1 MKSKNGTST
10 SAVVTLNKS
19 KRVRTIFTPEQLERL
34 ENEFEKQQYMV
45 GTGRLYLASTLN
57 LTEAQVKVWFQNR
70 RIKWRTNLFRS
81 ICQHER
87 SIRCFSTVNSTN
99 KVNNNNNDGKVTE
112 DMTKQSD
119 ETNSS
124 TKDQVNVENLMKEN
138 KTLLETVKDLDDK
151 YKRALAEAENT
162 RLRAKKQLDDAK
174 IYAIQA
180 FCKDLLE
187 VSDIFKAAI
196 DSVSEETLKSNNDLK
211 NLYDGVK
218 MTEQKL
224 MNVFQRHGLCQINPL
239 GSKFDPNEHHA
250 LFQVDD
256 TSKEPGTVSQV
267 TKIGFK
273 LHDRTIRPAMV
284 GVVKSQ

>member
-1 MKSKNGTST
+1 
-10 SAVVTLNKS
+10 
-19 KRVRTIFTPEQLERL
+19 
-34 ENEFEKQQYMV
+34 
-45 GTGRLYLASTLN
+45 
-57 LTEAQVKVWFQNR
+57 
-70 RIKWRTNLFRS
+70 
-81 ICQHER
+81 
-87 SIRCFSTVNSTN
+87 
-99 KVNNNNNDGKVTE
+99 
-112 DMTKQSD
+112 MTKQS
-119 ETNSS
+119 EENSS
-124 TKDQVNVENLMKEN
+124 PKDQVNVENLINEN
-138 KTLLETVKDLDDK
+138 KTLLENVKDLDDK

-162 RLRAKKQLDDAK
+162 RLRSKKQLEDAK

-196 DSVSEETLKSNNDLK
+196 DSVSEESLKSNSELK

-239 GSKFDPNEHHA
+239 GVKFNPNEHHA

-256 TSKEPGTVSQV
+256 PNKEPDTVSVV

-284 GVVKSQ
+284 GVVKSS

>member
-1 MKSKNGTST
+1 M
-10 SAVVTLNKS
+10 VHLLILL
-19 KRVRTIFTPEQLERL
+19 IF
-34 ENEFEKQQYMV
+34 FFFFK
-45 GTGRLYLASTLN
+45 G
-57 LTEAQVKVWFQNR
+57 
-70 RIKWRTNLFRS
+70 TNLFRS
-81 ICQHER
+81 IINER
-87 SIRCFSTVNSTN
+87 SNRCFSVVNFSN
-99 KVNNNNNDGKVTE
+99 KVDNNNNNNDGGKAQQE
-112 DMTKQSD
+112 EMTKQS
-119 ETNSS
+119 EKNSQNL
-124 TKDQVNVENLMKEN
+124 KDDQVNVENLMNEN
-138 KTLLETVKDLDDK
+138 KTLLEMVKDLDDK

-162 RLRAKKQLDDAK
+162 RLRSKKQLEDAK

-196 DSVSEETLKSNNDLK
+196 DSIPDDSLKSNSDLK

-224 MNVFQRHGLCQINPL
+224 MNVFQRHGLCPINPL
-239 GSKFDPNEHHA
+239 GTKFDPNEHHA

-256 TSKEPGTVSQV
+256 PNKEPGSVSVV